1 MTLMKK
7 VLAGFS
13 VLFIAVLGYLAV
25 ILFTPVLKA
34 PPQPITKRKR
44 EDGDEPPAGRE
55 DVQFSVAGQI
65 IRAHLY
71 LPQNTPGAVPCLIM
85 SQGFGGTKDCILEK
99 YALRFNAAGIAVLA
113 YDYRHFGESDGKPR
127 QLFDTLQQL
136 DDLRAAVA
144 YARERDEIDPEKI
157 ILWGTSASG
166 GYGVIIAAED
176 ERIAAVIAQCA
187 GLDHDADGKLFM
199 EREGWGALLRLL
211 VHAQRDKGRSR
222 LGLSPHMMP
231 IAGRPGTVA
240 MFSAPGAF
248 EGYASVVNESET
260 FENAVCARLMF
271 MGHGRDPRE
280 AAADVQ
286 CPVLLLVCE
295 QDNLVAP
302 DSHVKVAEA
311 LGDKAT
317 VVTYP
322 IGHFDIYVG
331 QHFENAISEK
341 LAFLQN
347 NL

>member
-1 MTLMKK
+1 
-7 VLAGFS
+7 
-13 VLFIAVLGYLAV
+13 
-25 ILFTPVLKA
+25 
-34 PPQPITKRKR
+34 
-44 EDGDEPPAGRE
+44 
-55 DVQFSVAGQI
+55 
-65 IRAHLY
+65 
-71 LPQNTPGAVPCLIM
+71 
-85 SQGFGGTKDCILEK
+85 
-99 YALRFNAAGIAVLA
+99 
-113 YDYRHFGESDGKPR
+113 
-127 QLFDTLQQL
+127 
-136 DDLRAAVA
+136 
-144 YARERDEIDPEKI
+144 
-157 ILWGTSASG
+157 
-166 GYGVIIAAED
+166 
-176 ERIAAVIAQCA
+176 
-187 GLDHDADGKLFM
+187 
-199 EREGWGALLRLL
+199 
-211 VHAQRDKGRSR
+211 
-222 LGLSPHMMP
+222 MP

-322 IGHFDIYVG
+322 IGHFNIYVG